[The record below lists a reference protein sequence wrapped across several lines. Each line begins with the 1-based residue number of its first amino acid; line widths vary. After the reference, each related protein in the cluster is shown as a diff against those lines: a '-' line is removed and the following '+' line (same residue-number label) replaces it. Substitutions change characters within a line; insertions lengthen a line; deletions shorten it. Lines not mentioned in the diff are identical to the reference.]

1 MVHASLDLRLF
12 FLTTKLQDPN
22 VIAAAE
28 VPGFLAQMVIVS
40 SMLEKQ
46 TEEVYTLIHQVYKNE
61 MMNDEDRRVCIESI
75 WYELTEYLKVSLA
88 LLSFVLGG
96 WYFKSLVT
104 IFRMLATWISELRL
118 SKENQS

>member
-1 MVHASLDLRLF
+1 MVHATLDLRLF

-61 MMNDEDRRVCIESI
+61 MINDEDRRVCIESI
-75 WYELTEYLKVSLA
+75 WFELTEYLKVSL
-88 LLSFVLGG
+88 LSFVLVGD
-96 WYFKSLVT
+96 L
-104 IFRMLATWISELRL
+104 
-118 SKENQS
+118 